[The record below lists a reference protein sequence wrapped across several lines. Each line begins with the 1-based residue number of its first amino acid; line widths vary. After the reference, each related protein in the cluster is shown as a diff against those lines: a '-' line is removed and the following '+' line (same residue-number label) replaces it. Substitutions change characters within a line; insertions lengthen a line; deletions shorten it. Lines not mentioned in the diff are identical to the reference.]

1 MFLKTGEM
9 KKIMKSSLK
18 KHGLIVGNVNDRY
31 LVYSDN
37 WGVYVEHAFATNKF
51 KAAIMELIGDLPEPY
66 ECYKY
71 TIESDKELNQE
82 RVFDY
87 PNPYEQ
93 WKAAKDF
100 GAIAPMYLI
109 AWPHEYVVY
118 QRKSDLRFIVAQRA
132 LTTAAIS
139 PSELDQT
146 SESMPGRPSILNGQ
160 VLYYKNE
167 STIYWVHTESPGHK
181 ALEVLFPHMRGI
193 SFFEDDWME
202 KETME
207 TKETDDG
214 ANETGDEA
222 DDAEDPLPY

>member
-18 KHGLIVGNVNDRY
+18 KHGLIVGNVNNRY

-71 TIESDKELNQE
+71 TIEPDKELKQE

-87 PNPYEQ
+87 PDAYEL
-93 WKAAKDF
+93 WKTAKDS
-100 GAIAPMYLI
+100 GAIAPMYLV

-118 QRKSDLRFIVAQRA
+118 QRKSDLKFIVAQRS

-139 PSELDQT
+139 PSELDQS
-146 SESMPGRPSILNGQ
+146 SESMPGRPGILCGN

-181 ALEVLFPHMRGI
+181 ALEVLFPHMEGI
-193 SFFEDDWME
+193 SFFEDDWLE
-202 KETME
+202 KEDTE
-207 TKETDDG
+207 PEEAEGDSVEDADETD
-214 ANETGDEA
+214 AVEET
-222 DDAEDPLPY
+222 LPY